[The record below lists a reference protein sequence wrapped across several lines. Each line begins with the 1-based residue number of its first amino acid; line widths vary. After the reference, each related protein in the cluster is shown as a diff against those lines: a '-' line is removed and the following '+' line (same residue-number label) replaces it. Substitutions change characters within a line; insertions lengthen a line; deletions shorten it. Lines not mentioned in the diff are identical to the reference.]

1 MNRKELGDKITG
13 SMEVFDTMSAVKG
26 VAYTAMLHTYV
37 QSFVFEHVLQK
48 VNSPP
53 ELVRTHRLILRSHL
67 DSVMLVVQ
75 ELKGLP
81 PAQAIDE
88 TAVDIETIL
97 KAVSVIA

>member
-1 MNRKELGDKITG
+1 MNRKELGDKISG

-26 VAYTAMLHTYV
+26 TAYTSMLHTYV
-37 QSFVFEHVLQK
+37 QSLVFEHVLNQA
-48 VNSPP
+48 NPPP

-81 PAQAIDE
+81 PAQAVDE
-88 TAVDIETIL
+88 AAVDIETIL
-97 KAVSVIA
+97 RAVSIQA